1 MNDSKSHSGQPVEVS
16 IVLPCRNERGHIE
29 SCLAGVLAQD
39 LQEPFEV
46 LVADGMSTD
55 GTRDCVSR
63 LAQFDPRVRLID
75 NPGQITPMALNAAIV
90 AAQGKII
97 IRMDA
102 HTDYAT
108 DYARQCVAVLR
119 ETGADNV
126 GGPALT
132 HAEGYVQR
140 AISAAFHSPF
150 SVGGARFHNVNYEGE
165 VDTVVYG
172 CWYKETLERIGMF
185 DPELVRNQDDELN
198 LRLRRAGGTL
208 WQSLRIKSFYSPR
221 GSLKSLFRQY
231 QQYGYWKVRVI
242 QKHKLPA
249 SPRHLVPVVFV
260 LGLLAG
266 WLPGLVWTPWLAL
279 YAGGLAVYALL
290 GLLMSAR
297 SAATY
302 GLDLLPILPTV
313 FFTFHAAYGWGFL
326 RGLVDWFVLKRRPS
340 AAMTTLTRATPEPQR
355 KAA

>member
-1 MNDSKSHSGQPVEVS
+1 MPNVEVS

-29 SCLAGVLAQD
+29 SCLQGVLAQD

-55 GTRDCVSR
+55 GTREYVNQ
-63 LAQFDPRVRLID
+63 LAQFDSRVRLID
-75 NPGQITPMALNAAIV
+75 NPGQITPMALNAAIL
-90 AAQGKII
+90 AARGKII

-102 HTDYAT
+102 HTEYAT
-108 DYARQCVAVLR
+108 DYARECVAVLR
-119 ETGADNV
+119 DTGADNV
-126 GGPALT
+126 GGPAAT
-132 HAEGYVQR
+132 RAHGYVQR

-150 SVGGARFHNVNYEGE
+150 SVGGARFHNVAYEGE

-172 CWYKETLERIGMF
+172 CWYKETLERIGLF

-198 LRLRRAGGTL
+198 LRLRRAGGRL

-221 GSLKSLFRQY
+221 GSFKSLFRQY

-249 SPRHLVPVVFV
+249 SPRHLVPVLFV
-260 LGLLAG
+260 VGLLLG
-266 WLPGLVWTPWLAL
+266 WLPGLVWAPWLGIYASGLSL
-279 YAGGLAVYALL
+279 YAGLS
-290 GLLMSAR
+290 LLMSVR
-297 SAATY
+297 SAMTY
-302 GLDLLPILPTV
+302 GLDLLAILPAV
-313 FFTFHAAYGWGFL
+313 FFTFHAAYGVGFL
-326 RGLVDWFVLKRRPS
+326 RGMVDWFMLKRRPS
-340 AAMTTLTRATPEPQR
+340 AAMTTLTRANTAPQK